1 MWGNKF
7 VSYWF
12 IWNESTTEPRTLQN
26 NINFVYSGGSLSWTK
41 GIELLV
47 SHLVEINK
55 SCDYIFTHDDD
66 LIFRIKQQFYVSEVS
81 LPNLLINTLKTYRP
95 AIASFPWSTA
105 DKTVLAMKELA
116 SIYENEI
123 IAPLTGFDNG
133 MVIYHKSI
141 VNYFIPFSPRGE
153 GGFKSEW
160 TLCAHFLQMFANL
173 LFGKYAI
180 RLNMFEYNN
189 SINMDNKLP
198 GNHFKERI
206 QIKNGLAYVHNS
218 RHPYEYPQNEAYKS
232 FLSDGLKF
240 PYQSWGRTLNTE
252 HRLETL
258 KVTDPKRKS
267 FDGLWLLKRLNEVYD
282 IRHEALSR
290 NKLLHDQF
298 TDKQKLSVLQETNF
312 SLKLI
317 LLTMNRPLSF
327 QRLWKSIT
335 NTLSINRTIDIFI
348 HVDMDQDD
356 DRRRR
361 YLEYLSSLRTRHG
374 DVHIIAYSARRGL
387 KTIMMEAWRPLS
399 NDEYAIFIEDDIALS
414 PYFLLYI
421 EKLVKAYFYDLKLDR
436 RLFGISLYNQRYNE
450 VLENYVNVPN
460 DYQLYVYQMPQ
471 SWGALYAPRM
481 WRHFLK
487 FLSNKLDPFIPDS
500 YTNRWP
506 PEKIANTTKQGP
518 VVIDAWTKPY
528 NFGGLWK
535 RSTHMSTRSLCL
547 NKFVEIFGGMP
558 LKYTTCMFKINRNQ
572 TVPGKDKHFYQDQFP
587 ME

>member
-1 MWGNKF
+1 
-7 VSYWF
+7 
-12 IWNESTTEPRTLQN
+12 
-26 NINFVYSGGSLSWTK
+26 
-41 GIELLV
+41 
-47 SHLVEINK
+47 
-55 SCDYIFTHDDD
+55 
-66 LIFRIKQQFYVSEVS
+66 
-81 LPNLLINTLKTYRP
+81 
-95 AIASFPWSTA
+95 
-105 DKTVLAMKELA
+105 
-116 SIYENEI
+116 
-123 IAPLTGFDNG
+123 
-133 MVIYHKSI
+133 
-141 VNYFIPFSPRGE
+141 
-153 GGFKSEW
+153 
-160 TLCAHFLQMFANL
+160 MFANL

-421 EKLVKAYFYDLKLDR
+421 EKL
-436 RLFGISLYNQRYNE
+436 
-450 VLENYVNVPN
+450 
-460 DYQLYVYQMPQ
+460 
-471 SWGALYAPRM
+471 
-481 WRHFLK
+481 
-487 FLSNKLDPFIPDS
+487 
-500 YTNRWP
+500 
-506 PEKIANTTKQGP
+506 
-518 VVIDAWTKPY
+518 
-528 NFGGLWK
+528 
-535 RSTHMSTRSLCL
+535 
-547 NKFVEIFGGMP
+547 
-558 LKYTTCMFKINRNQ
+558 
-572 TVPGKDKHFYQDQFP
+572 
-587 ME
+587 